1 MNNCKSILQI
11 LLVEP
16 KLFKKDLKAKKYL
29 FNVHKI
35 VYVTGK
41 ISKVMNSFVT
51 IVQQMFGKVN
61 VLIVKLEF
69 NVIIKI
75 KTKWKNAETHK

>member
-51 IVQQMFGKVN
+51 IV
-61 VLIVKLEF
+61 
-69 NVIIKI
+69 
-75 KTKWKNAETHK
+75 